1 MAAKEDAGERYNIQV
16 VVGDE
21 IRWVELETC
30 KLLHDNKVIFTIII
44 NNITRRK
51 KNEQQILDLN
61 QSLEQKVLEW
71 IQSGAEE
78 FFQMLYRLDISEKK
92 IKEVL
97 HHEDIAKQIAQ
108 LIYERQIQKYNSRL
122 VNKTSAEEKD
132 KDLLW

>member
-1 MAAKEDAGERYNIQV
+1 MQSAQLAQEIAKQYELVLPETI
-16 VVGDE
+16 DE
-21 IRWVELETC
+21 EN
-30 KLLHDNKVIFTIII
+30 LL
-44 NNITRRK
+44 
-51 KNEQQILDLN
+51 LL
-61 QSLEQKVLEW
+61 LEQKVIEW

-97 HHEDIAKQIAQ
+97 HYEDIAKQIAR

-122 VNKTSAEEKD
+122 KNKTNAEEKD

>member
-1 MAAKEDAGERYNIQV
+1 MQSAQLAQEIAKQYELVLPETV
-16 VVGDE
+16 DE
-21 IRWVELETC
+21 EM
-30 KLLHDNKVIFTIII
+30 LLKV
-44 NNITRRK
+44 
-51 KNEQQILDLN
+51 
-61 QSLEQKVLEW
+61 LEQKVVEW

-97 HHEDIAKQIAQ
+97 YHEDIAKQIAK

-122 VNKTSAEEKD
+122 VNKTNAEEKD

>member
-1 MAAKEDAGERYNIQV
+1 MHSAQLAQEIAKQYELVLPETV
-16 VVGDE
+16 DE
-21 IRWVELETC
+21 E
-30 KLLHDNKVIFTIII
+30 KLLKVLELKVI
-44 NNITRRK
+44 
-51 KNEQQILDLN
+51 
-61 QSLEQKVLEW
+61 EW

-97 HHEDIAKQIAQ
+97 HHEDIAKQIAR

-122 VNKTSAEEKD
+122 VNKARAEEKD

>member
-1 MAAKEDAGERYNIQV
+1 MQSAQLAQEIAKQYELVLPETV
-16 VVGDE
+16 DE
-21 IRWVELETC
+21 EM
-30 KLLHDNKVIFTIII
+30 LLKV
-44 NNITRRK
+44 
-51 KNEQQILDLN
+51 
-61 QSLEQKVLEW
+61 LEQKVVEW

-97 HHEDIAKQIAQ
+97 QHEDIAKQIAK

-122 VNKTSAEEKD
+122 ENKASAEEKD